1 MSRQHPALPH
11 QRSAAD
17 LPTETSSTSF
27 WHSQPSPLLLAHR
40 STRNLPQTADVV
52 IIGSGI
58 TGASVAHHL
67 LASQNGSSK
76 DEGSRLNVAMLEA
89 REACWGATG
98 RNGGHCQP
106 LLFESPHDPS
116 IGHFELA
123 NFHTLQKLIDEEN
136 IDCDFVA
143 QPGVRAIYSQHHL
156 DEADM
161 ALNTMKTTAPD
172 LHKMMRLITSK
183 DELAQY
189 RIPSAKG
196 ALITNVAARMWP
208 YKFVAHILS
217 ALLTATDGTFNLQT
231 LTPATSLSFDTA
243 SSAWL
248 VHTPRGTIHAQKVV
262 LATNAYTS
270 HLLPAFADLIVPCRG
285 QMSALQPLPSV
296 RGDNRLNTSLGFL
309 GDGLD
314 DYLIQRPNERGGHLM
329 FGGGQQHGPSIGVT
343 DDNVVDSE
351 TATYLRTRLITALS
365 LPEKDGTEFKA
376 THEWSGIMG
385 FSRDERP
392 WVGPVP
398 ANADADAQ
406 STPGPGLYV
415 SAGYTG
421 HGMPNTWLCGKAVA
435 LMVRKTLAFPQDPE
449 WAVEMAA
456 GEVGLP
462 ACYRLTGERMARA
475 LRAERSV
482 EEKDCAEM
490 ERGGAGIVAGGRG
503 GSDRPPSGY
512 A

>member
-11 QRSAAD
+11 QGSAAG
-17 LPTETSSTSF
+17 LPCERSSTSF

-52 IIGSGI
+52 VIGSGI

-67 LASQNGSSK
+67 LAGANGSRNN
-76 DEGSRLNVAMLEA
+76 DHGLNVVMLEA

-106 LLFESPHDPS
+106 LLFESPDDPS

-123 NFHTLQKLIDEEN
+123 NFHALQKLIMDED
-136 IDCDFVA
+136 IDCEFVA
-143 QPGVRAIYSQHHL
+143 QPGVRAIYSRHHL
-156 DEADM
+156 EEAEM
-161 ALNTMKTTAPD
+161 ALNIMRTTAPD
-172 LHKMMRLITSK
+172 LHKMMRLITSRK
-183 DELAQY
+183 SLARY

-196 ALITNVAARMWP
+196 ALITDTAARMWP

-217 ALLTATDGTFNLQT
+217 SLLTATDLKGTFNLQT
-231 LTPATSLSFDTA
+231 LTPATSLSA
-243 SSAWL
+243 SPDSSGWV
-248 VHTPRGTIHAQKVV
+248 VHTPRGTIHTQKVV

-270 HLLPAFADLIVPCRG
+270 HLLPTFADLIVPCRG
-285 QMSALQPLPSV
+285 QMSALLPLPSV
-296 RGDNRLNTSLGFL
+296 RDDNRLQTSLGFL

-329 FGGGQQHGPSIGVT
+329 FGGGRQHSPSIGVT
-343 DDNVVDSE
+343 DDSVVDWQ
-351 TATYLRTRLITALS
+351 TASYLRKRLIDALS
-365 LPEKDGTEFKA
+365 LPETGGEFTA

-398 ANADADAQ
+398 VNALLYDQ
-406 STPGPGLYV
+406 RPGLYM

-435 LMVRKTLAFPQDPE
+435 LMVQKTIEFPNDPE

-456 GEVGLP
+456 AEVGLP
-462 ACYRLTGERMARA
+462 TSYRLTDERMARA
-475 LRAERSV
+475 LQAESV
-482 EEKDCAEM
+482 EKKDRTEM
-490 ERGGAGIVAGGRG
+490 DRREAKYRDVGTVV
-503 GSDRPPSGY
+503 SDRPPSGY